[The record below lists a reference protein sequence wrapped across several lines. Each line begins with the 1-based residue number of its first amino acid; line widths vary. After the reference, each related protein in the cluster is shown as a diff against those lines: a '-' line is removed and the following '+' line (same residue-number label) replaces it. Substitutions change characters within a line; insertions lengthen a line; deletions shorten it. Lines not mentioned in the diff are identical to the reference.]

1 MNYSYKRKR
10 ATTERAQTPAGKKN
24 NKHLHATIVNDYN
37 IASPIKYG
45 KSVGNSGAILLRA
58 YTKCVGPCKDLC
70 MGSIPFVRAQ
80 NNALEPSKNFI

>member
-10 ATTERAQTPAGKKN
+10 AKSLKQREHKHQQGKKN
-24 NKHLHATIVNDYN
+24 NKHLHTTILNDYN

-58 YTKCVGPCKDLC
+58 YTKCVGPCKDLR
-70 MGSIPFVRAQ
+70 MGSIPFARAQ
-80 NNALEPSKNFI
+80 NNALEPS